1 MDYEK
6 LRSALA
12 QRKPG
17 SMDGRPPCAVLVPL
31 VRHNEPEETA
41 LECALRETREELG
54 LSADHM
60 ELIGPMDYTMHA
72 SGFPV
77 FPYLVRLQPDW
88 EDILQLNADEVE
100 EVFTIPLSYLRYN
113 RPKTVRVER
122 SYHTIDGLPEEDRV
136 LIECPPR
143 LESSPVLFWDYEDK
157 LLWGMT
163 ARITEW
169 LIRWLEQ
176 QR

>member
-1 MDYEK
+1 M
-6 LRSALA
+6 
-12 QRKPG
+12 
-17 SMDGRPPCAVLVPL
+17 
-31 VRHNEPEETA
+31 
-41 LECALRETREELG
+41 
-54 LSADHM
+54 
-60 ELIGPMDYTMHA
+60 
-72 SGFPV
+72 
-77 FPYLVRLQPDW
+77 
-88 EDILQLNADEVE
+88 
-100 EVFTIPLSYLRYN
+100 
-113 RPKTVRVER
+113 
-122 SYHTIDGLPEEDRV
+122 